1 MFCFENEKYI
11 NYSFNGKNVP
21 GVVFQGNPGPAGPIG
36 PKGAIGLGYQ
46 GRKGPMVIGFIAL
59 FNSCLLFT

>member
-1 MFCFENEKYI
+1 ML
-11 NYSFNGKNVP
+11 KNVP

-46 GRKGPMVIGFIAL
+46 GRKGPMVIGFNMIYST
-59 FNSCLLFT
+59 F